1 MLEQDR
7 SGESSRHEDAI
18 ASCSREKGSN
28 HTDDDRAV
36 SYKDRLENG
45 HGQKTRSVSSRE
57 KKSIEDL
64 STRPYGRQQSAA
76 REAIKRAK

>member
-7 SGESSRHEDAI
+7 SGESSHEDAI

-45 HGQKTRSVSSRE
+45 HGQKIRSVSSRE
-57 KKSIEDL
+57 RNQSKTCRPDRMIASNLLPGKPL
-64 STRPYGRQQSAA
+64 SERS
-76 REAIKRAK
+76 K